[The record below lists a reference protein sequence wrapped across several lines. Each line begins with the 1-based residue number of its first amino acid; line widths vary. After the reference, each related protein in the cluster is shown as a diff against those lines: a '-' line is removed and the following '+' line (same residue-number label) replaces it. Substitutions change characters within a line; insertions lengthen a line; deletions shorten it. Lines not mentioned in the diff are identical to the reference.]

1 MKAYFAFRWTPER
14 KRGFLGVLSALSEHA
29 MAWERAVNEQDKN
42 RKVAKAA
49 KEGLFFS
56 GG

>member
-1 MKAYFAFRWTPER
+1 MKAYFLFRWPPER

-42 RKVAKAA
+42 RKVAKKNE
-49 KEGLFFS
+49 KEIS
-56 GG
+56 H